1 MAKMIILAGLPGAG
15 KSTLAKKMVKQDQ
28 TYVRV
33 NLDDI
38 RNMLGT
44 SDFNKEKLVEQ
55 IELISIGY
63 AFNQKYNVIVDDT
76 NLNPKKINKLKAIAK
91 QYNAEVDYKL
101 ISTDVEECIRRDA
114 LRERPV
120 GEDVIRRFY
129 EKYHENL

>member
-15 KSTLAKKMVKQDQ
+15 KSTLAKKMVKQDP

-55 IELISIGY
+55 IELTSITY

-76 NLNPKKINKLKAIAK
+76 NLNPKKINKLKVIAK

>member
-15 KSTLAKKMVKQDQ
+15 KSTLAKKMVKQDS

-38 RNMLGT
+38 RSMLGT

>member
-15 KSTLAKKMVKQDQ
+15 KSTLAKKMVKQDP

-38 RNMLGT
+38 RSMLGT
-44 SDFNKEKLVEQ
+44 SDFDKEKLVEQ
-55 IELISIGY
+55 IELTSIAY

-76 NLNPKKINKLKAIAK
+76 NLNPKKINKLKVIAK

-101 ISTDVEECIRRDA
+101 ISTDIEECIRRDA

>member
-15 KSTLAKKMVKQDQ
+15 KSTLAKKMVKQDP

-38 RNMLGT
+38 RSMLGT

-76 NLNPKKINKLKAIAK
+76 NLNPKKINKLKVIAK

>member
-55 IELISIGY
+55 IELTSITY

>member
-15 KSTLAKKMVKQDQ
+15 KSTLAKKMVKQDP

-38 RNMLGT
+38 RSMLGT

-76 NLNPKKINKLKAIAK
+76 NLNPKKINKLKVIAK
-91 QYNAEVDYKL
+91 QYNADVDYKL

>member
-63 AFNQKYNVIVDDT
+63 AFSQKYNVIVDDT

>member
-15 KSTLAKKMVKQDQ
+15 KSTLAKKMVKQDP

-38 RNMLGT
+38 RSMLGT

-76 NLNPKKINKLKAIAK
+76 NLNPFLIASSS
-91 QYNAEVDYKL
+91 AELYMESK
-101 ISTDVEECIRRDA
+101 
-114 LRERPV
+114 
-120 GEDVIRRFY
+120 Y
-129 EKYHENL
+129 EL

>member
-15 KSTLAKKMVKQDQ
+15 KSTLAKKMVKQDP

-38 RNMLGT
+38 RNMLVT
-44 SDFNKEKLVEQ
+44 SDFSKEKLVEQ
-55 IELISIGY
+55 IELTSITY

>member
-15 KSTLAKKMVKQDQ
+15 KSTLAKKMVKQDP

-38 RNMLGT
+38 RSMLGT
-44 SDFNKEKLVEQ
+44 SDFSKEKLVEQ

-76 NLNPKKINKLKAIAK
+76 NLNPKKINKLKVIAK

>member
-15 KSTLAKKMVKQDQ
+15 KSTLAKKMVKQDS

-38 RNMLGT
+38 RSMLGT
-44 SDFNKEKLVEQ
+44 SDFDKEKLVEQ
-55 IELISIGY
+55 IELTSITY

-91 QYNAEVDYKL
+91 QYDAEIDYKL

>member
-76 NLNPKKINKLKAIAK
+76 NLNPKKINKLKVIAK

>member
-15 KSTLAKKMVKQDQ
+15 KSTLAKKMVKQDP

-55 IELISIGY
+55 IELTSITY

>member
-38 RNMLGT
+38 RSMLGT
-44 SDFNKEKLVEQ
+44 SDFSKEKLVEQ

-91 QYNAEVDYKL
+91 QYNADVDYKL

>member
-38 RNMLGT
+38 RSMLGT
-44 SDFNKEKLVEQ
+44 SDFSKEKLVEQ

-76 NLNPKKINKLKAIAK
+76 NLNPKKINKLKVIAK
-91 QYNAEVDYKL
+91 QYNADVDYKL

>member
-15 KSTLAKKMVKQDQ
+15 KSTLAKKMVKQDP

-55 IELISIGY
+55 IELVSIGY

>member
-15 KSTLAKKMVKQDQ
+15 KSTLAKKMVKQDP

-44 SDFNKEKLVEQ
+44 IDFDKEKLVEQ
-55 IELISIGY
+55 IELTSIAY

-76 NLNPKKINKLKAIAK
+76 NLNPKKINKLKVIAK

>member
-15 KSTLAKKMVKQDQ
+15 KSTLAKKMVKQDP

-38 RNMLGT
+38 RSMLVT

-55 IELISIGY
+55 IELTSITY

>member
-15 KSTLAKKMVKQDQ
+15 KSTLAKKMVKQDP

-38 RNMLGT
+38 RSMLGT
-44 SDFNKEKLVEQ
+44 SDFSKEKLVEQ
-55 IELISIGY
+55 IELTSITY

-76 NLNPKKINKLKAIAK
+76 NLNPKKINKLKVIAK

-114 LRERPV
+114 LRECPV

>member
-91 QYNAEVDYKL
+91 QYNADVDYKL

>member
-15 KSTLAKKMVKQDQ
+15 KSTLAKKMVKQDS

-38 RNMLGT
+38 RSMLGT
-44 SDFNKEKLVEQ
+44 SDFDKEKLVEQ
-55 IELISIGY
+55 IELTSITY

>member
-38 RNMLGT
+38 RSMLGT

-76 NLNPKKINKLKAIAK
+76 NLNPKKINKLKVIAK

>member
-38 RNMLGT
+38 RSMLVT

-55 IELISIGY
+55 IELTSIGY

>member
-1 MAKMIILAGLPGAG
+1 MVKMIILAGLPGAG
-15 KSTLAKKMVKQDQ
+15 KSTLAKKMVKQDP

-38 RNMLGT
+38 RNMLVT
-44 SDFNKEKLVEQ
+44 SDFSKEKLVEQ
-55 IELISIGY
+55 IELTSITY

>member
-15 KSTLAKKMVKQDQ
+15 KSTLAKKMVKQDP

-38 RNMLGT
+38 RSMLGT
-44 SDFNKEKLVEQ
+44 SDFSKEKLVEQ
-55 IELISIGY
+55 IELTSITY

-76 NLNPKKINKLKAIAK
+76 NLNPKKINKLKVIAK

>member
-15 KSTLAKKMVKQDQ
+15 KSTLAKKMVKQDP

>member
-1 MAKMIILAGLPGAG
+1 MVKMIILAGLPGAG
-15 KSTLAKKMVKQDQ
+15 KSTLAKKMVKQDP

-38 RNMLGT
+38 RSMLGT
-44 SDFNKEKLVEQ
+44 SDFSKEKLVEQ
-55 IELISIGY
+55 IELTSIAY

-76 NLNPKKINKLKAIAK
+76 NLNPKKINKLKVIAK

>member
-15 KSTLAKKMVKQDQ
+15 KSTLAKKMVKQDS

-38 RNMLGT
+38 RSMLGT
-44 SDFNKEKLVEQ
+44 SDFDKEKLVEQ
-55 IELISIGY
+55 IELTSITY

-91 QYNAEVDYKL
+91 QYNADVDYKL

>member
-76 NLNPKKINKLKAIAK
+76 NLNPKKISKLKAIAK